1 MVLRPHLS
9 ACSCNYGKVITLI
22 TKYNMAHR
30 GSQSQ
35 WRRGKGPRAAGPWQE
50 RGSGV
55 AACGRAPGVAPA
67 TPPPPGPRPVGGGG
81 PPWAGRGDG
90 APTGGRGAEGR

>member
-50 RGSGV
+50 RGSGG

-67 TPPPPGPRPVGGGG
+67 TPPPRNTHDAREETSVLRQGSRTPN
-81 PPWAGRGDG
+81 
-90 APTGGRGAEGR
+90 T